1 VIGPFSRMGLLIDRD
16 VLGLKRPKTFW
27 RSVRQ
32 LIGHLLATSLIFLL
46 LFAIAWA
53 LSWLLTCLD
62 SLHKFP
68 PEIFEIITR
77 CEVWLIYGDVI
88 MSAAVLIVGAFRF
101 FGDLFEVGNHA

>member
-1 VIGPFSRMGLLIDRD
+1 MGLLIDRD
-16 VLGLKRPKTFW
+16 VLLRRPKTFW

-32 LIGHLLATSLIFLL
+32 LIGHLLATSLIFLM

-77 CEVWLIYGDVI
+77 CEVWLIYGD
-88 MSAAVLIVGAFRF
+88 GR
-101 FGDLFEVGNHA
+101 